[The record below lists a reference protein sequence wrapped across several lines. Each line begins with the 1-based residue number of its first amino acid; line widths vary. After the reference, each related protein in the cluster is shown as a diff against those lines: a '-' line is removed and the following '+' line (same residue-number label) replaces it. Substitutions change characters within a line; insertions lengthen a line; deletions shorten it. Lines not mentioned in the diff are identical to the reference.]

1 MTTSS
6 HADRRSAWSRA
17 LTLADSTPATRNRF
31 ADFLRAASIL
41 VVVLGHWL
49 MAAPYVGAGTPELGH
64 MLDVSPW
71 TRWLTWALQVM
82 PIFFLVG
89 GFSNAI
95 SWSRAQERG
104 EDYSVWLTSRLRRLV
119 APVLPLVLFWALLGM
134 AAHFGNVA
142 PQVLRL
148 GSQVALVPT
157 WFLSV
162 YLMVILLVPLTF
174 GAWRRLGM
182 GSFALLAL
190 GAVIV
195 DALAFGAN
203 LATLRWVN
211 YAFVWAAVHQL
222 GYGWQD
228 GRLRSWRRPALAV
241 GGFISLLSLVRWG
254 PFPISMVGVP
264 GEEISNS
271 LPPTVALLALGI
283 LQAGL
288 VLTFEHPVRRWLGRR
303 RVWAATVLINAN
315 IMTLFLWHST
325 ILVVVIGLLVKLGGP
340 GLGLEPGTAVWWW
353 ARLPW
358 VALLASV
365 LLPVMGLLG
374 RFERP
379 PAAKTVPR
387 GPWIP
392 LLGAALF
399 CLGIAVLA
407 LKGVGGDGP
416 LGIRAWAVALP
427 LAAGLLARGR
437 LSKGD
442 SRAST

>member
-1 MTTSS
+1 MTTSA
-6 HADRRSAWSRA
+6 HAERRSAWSRA
-17 LTLADSTPATRNRF
+17 LALADATPATRNRY

-49 MAAPYVGAGTPELGH
+49 MAAPYVRTGAPELGH
-64 MLDVSPW
+64 MLDVAPW

-89 GFSNAI
+89 GFANAI
-95 SWSRAQERG
+95 SWSRARKRG
-104 EDYSVWLTSRLRRLV
+104 EGYSAWLTSRLRRLV
-119 APVLPLVLFWALLGM
+119 APVLPLLIFWALLGM
-134 AAHFGNVA
+134 AAHFGSIA
-142 PQVLRL
+142 PQMVRV

-162 YLMVILLVPLTF
+162 YLLVILLVPLTY

-182 GSFALLAL
+182 GSFALLVL
-190 GAVIV
+190 GAVII
-195 DALAFGAN
+195 DALGFGAG
-203 LATLRWVN
+203 LASLRWLN
-211 YAFVWAAVHQL
+211 YALVWAAVHQL
-222 GYGWQD
+222 GYGWHD
-228 GRLRSWRRPALAV
+228 GRLDGWRRPALAT
-241 GGFISLLSLVRWG
+241 GGFIALLALVLWG

-264 GEEISNS
+264 GEEVSNS

-283 LQAGL
+283 MQAGL
-288 VLTFEHPVRRWLGRR
+288 VLCFEHPMRRALERR
-303 RVWAATVLINAN
+303 RAWAATVLVNAN

-325 ILVVVIGLLVKLGGP
+325 VLVLVIGLLVKLGGP

-358 VALLASV
+358 VALLAAI

-379 PAAKTVPR
+379 PATMAMPS
-387 GPWIP
+387 GPWKP
-392 LLGAALF
+392 LLGALLF

-437 LSKGD
+437 SSHAG
-442 SRAST
+442 

>member
-1 MTTSS
+1 MTTRA

-17 LTLADSTPATRNRF
+17 LALADATPATRNRF

-49 MAAPYVGAGTPELGH
+49 MAAPYVRAGAPELGH
-64 MLDVSPW
+64 LLDVSPW

-89 GFSNAI
+89 GFANAI
-95 SWSRAQERG
+95 SWSRARERG
-104 EDYSVWLTSRLRRLV
+104 QGYSAWLTSRLRRLV
-119 APVLPLVLFWALLGM
+119 APVLPLLIFWALLGM
-134 AAHFGNVA
+134 AAHFGGIA
-142 PQVLRL
+142 PQMVRV

-162 YLMVILLVPLTF
+162 YLLVILLVPLTYR
-174 GAWRRLGM
+174 AWQRLGM

-190 GAVIV
+190 GAAII
-195 DALAFGAN
+195 DALAFGAG
-203 LATLRWVN
+203 LASLRWVN

-228 GRLRSWRRPALAV
+228 ERLHGWRRPALAL
-241 GGFISLLSLVRWG
+241 GGFIALLALVLRG

-264 GEEISNS
+264 GEEVSNS
-271 LPPTVALLALGI
+271 LPPTAALLALGI
-283 LQAGL
+283 MQAGL
-288 VLTFEHPVRRWLGRR
+288 VLCFEHPARRWLERR
-303 RVWAATVLINAN
+303 RAWAATVLINAN

-325 ILVVVIGLLVKLGGP
+325 VLVLVIGLLVKLGGP
-340 GLGLEPGTAVWWW
+340 GLGLEPGTVVWWW

-358 VALLASV
+358 VALLAAI

-379 PAAKTVPR
+379 PAAQATPAR
-387 GPWIP
+387 SWRP
-392 LLGAALF
+392 LLGAVLF

-407 LKGVGGDGP
+407 LQGVGGDGP

-427 LAAGLLARGR
+427 LAAGFLARGR
-437 LSKGD
+437 
-442 SRAST
+442 